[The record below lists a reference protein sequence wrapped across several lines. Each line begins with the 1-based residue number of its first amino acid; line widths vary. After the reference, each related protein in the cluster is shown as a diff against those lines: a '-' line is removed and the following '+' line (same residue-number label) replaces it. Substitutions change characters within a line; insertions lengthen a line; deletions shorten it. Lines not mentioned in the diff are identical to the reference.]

1 MSKTKTT
8 QTQSSTSTPTNPEF
22 VTRGAEGLAGNIQN
36 LAGQDPK
43 SFFAGPS
50 DLQNQAF
57 GAFAGLGA
65 QGLGWLSN
73 AAGMAGQQG
82 GYNPALMTA
91 ASSGPVAQATAQDG
105 YRNLG
110 NYQNPFENTVVN
122 NTMGDLDRAR
132 QLTQNQNGQGAI
144 MSGQYGGSRQ
154 GVMDA
159 NADEG
164 FLRSVGSTLGNLR
177 YQGFNTAIG
186 ASGADADRSTSVSVA
201 NTLAQNQAAEAE
213 AQRQQQAAL
222 ANQGATN
229 TASQYSGAQDMQRA
243 QLLAQLGQYGLGG
256 MMDAGGVQQGIAQ
269 QQAGAPLTVQQMLS
283 GSYGSLPLGLFN
295 GNTSTGT
302 GTATQQGSFLDT
314 VGKIA
319 QIGATAAPMFSDR
332 RLKVDVRPLGTDAKG
347 RDWYDYR
354 YAWDASDVTRR
365 GVMAQEI
372 MASDPDAVSTHESG
386 FLMVDYS
393 KLGH

>member
-22 VTRGAEGLAGNIQN
+22 VTRGAEGLAGNIEQ
-36 LAGQDPK
+36 LRAQDPK

-82 GYNPALMTA
+82 GYSPSLMSA
-91 ASSGPVAQATAQDG
+91 SSSGPVAQASAQDG
-105 YRNLG
+105 SQNIG
-110 NYQNPFENTVVN
+110 NYTNPFESSVVN
-122 NTMGDLDRAR
+122 NTMGDMDRAR

-144 MSGQYGGSRQ
+144 AAGQYGGSRQ
-154 GVMDA
+154 GVLDA

-177 YQGFNTAIG
+177 YQGFNTAVG
-186 ASGADADRSTSVSVA
+186 ASGADADRSTSVSIA
-201 NTLAQNQAAEAE
+201 NTLAKNQASEAE
-213 AQRQQQAAL
+213 AQRQQQAAM

-229 TASQYSGAQDMQRA
+229 TASQFGGSQDMQRA
-243 QLLAQLGQYGLGG
+243 QLMAQLGQYGLGG
-256 MMDAGGVQQGIAQ
+256 LMDAGGVQQGLAQ
-269 QQAGAPLTVQQMLS
+269 QRAGAPLTVQQMLS
-283 GSYGSLPLGLFN
+283 GSYGSLPLGLFD

-302 GTATQQGSFLDT
+302 GTATQSAGLGG
-314 VGKIA
+314 VLMGLGGLA
-319 QIGATAAPMFSDR
+319 GGLGGMG
-332 RLKVDVRPLGTDAKG
+332 LK
-347 RDWYDYR
+347 
-354 YAWDASDVTRR
+354 
-365 GVMAQEI
+365 
-372 MASDPDAVSTHESG
+372 
-386 FLMVDYS
+386 F
-393 KLGH
+393 